1 MQNTSISLSVK
12 TIILFYVTSV
22 LTYVTLRAINLS
34 FTYDEITSYNIMS
47 RFNWYII
54 TDTANNHFLNTF
66 FMKLA
71 NYLFGD
77 SEFSFRLPNII
88 ACFFYLVF
96 SLKIANYLNQWNKLS
111 LIILLTA
118 NPFLIDFFSLA
129 RGYGLSLMFMIVSI
143 YYLILFFDN
152 LQFLNGLLS
161 LFFGI
166 FGMMSNL
173 TIINYFL
180 PLTFSLV
187 LIIIINVHDRKEIYK
202 TIGLVILIAGIS
214 TYIMAALSFK
224 LKNNDEL
231 FFGGRIGFFYD
242 VIVSNSRCFKY
253 NKQYNIISIIYGT
266 VFLYSIFIAFINIV
280 INREVKKISF
290 IISLI
295 FFLSILSPIVQ
306 NLIFKTNFPVERA
319 SLFYYPLMILV
330 LFFGSNSHIK
340 QFNNF
345 IIIGVSILFF
355 THFVLT
361 LNIDSCYSW
370 KFDSSSKKVMN
381 KLKEETKTKKGNVK
395 LGINS
400 IYYPSINFY
409 YNKFE
414 MYDFEIHNITQLW
427 EYDLNKEELNP
438 YYYGTGKYSKKELS
452 FKDVIRFK
460 SLNMDYY
467 YVDKFFVNELTR
479 LKLDIE
485 IIEEYSVSDSFLIKF
500 N

>member
-1 MQNTSISLSVK
+1 MI
-12 TIILFYVTSV
+12 
-22 LTYVTLRAINLS
+22 
-34 FTYDEITSYNIMS
+34 
-47 RFNWYII
+47 
-54 TDTANNHFLNTF
+54 
-66 FMKLA
+66 LA

-77 SEFSFRLPNII
+77 SEFSLRLPNII

-96 SLKIANYLNQWNKLS
+96 SFKIANYLNTWNKLS

-118 NPFLIDFFSLA
+118 NPFLIDFFGLA

-143 YYLILFFDN
+143 YYLILFFN
-152 LQFLNGLLS
+152 NHQFLNGLLS

-166 FGMMSNL
+166 FGMLSNL
-173 TIINYFL
+173 TIVNYFL
-180 PLTFSLV
+180 PLTFSLL
-187 LIIIINVHDRKEIYK
+187 LIIIINIKDKKKMFRI
-202 TIGLVILIAGIS
+202 IGLILLIAGVSI
-214 TYIMAALSFK
+214 YIVATLSFK

-280 INREVKKISF
+280 IKRDVKEFSF

-295 FFLSILSPIVQ
+295 FALSILSTIAQ
-306 NLIFKTNFPVERA
+306 NVIFKTNFPVERA

-330 LFFGSNSHIK
+330 LLFGSNSYIK
-340 QFNNF
+340 QFNNLLIF
-345 IIIGVSILFF
+345 GVSILFF
-355 THFVLT
+355 VHLVLT

-370 KFDSSSKKVMN
+370 RFDSSSKKVLN
-381 KLKEETKTKKGNVK
+381 KLKEETTAKKGIIR

-400 IYYPSINFY
+400 MYYPSVNFY
-409 YNKFE
+409 CNKFG

-452 FKDVIRFK
+452 FNDGIRIKNFH
-460 SLNMDYY
+460 LDYY
-467 YVDKFFVNELTR
+467 YVDRFFVDELRR
-479 LKLDIE
+479 LKFDIE
-485 IIEEYSVSDSFLIKF
+485 IIKEFSVSNSFLIKF

>member
-1 MQNTSISLSVK
+1 
-12 TIILFYVTSV
+12 
-22 LTYVTLRAINLS
+22 
-34 FTYDEITSYNIMS
+34 
-47 RFNWYII
+47 
-54 TDTANNHFLNTF
+54 
-66 FMKLA
+66 
-71 NYLFGD
+71 
-77 SEFSFRLPNII
+77 
-88 ACFFYLVF
+88 
-96 SLKIANYLNQWNKLS
+96 
-111 LIILLTA
+111 
-118 NPFLIDFFSLA
+118 
-129 RGYGLSLMFMIVSI
+129 
-143 YYLILFFDN
+143 
-152 LQFLNGLLS
+152 
-161 LFFGI
+161 
-166 FGMMSNL
+166 MSNL